1 MLPFTSTHTV
11 RNLLGIKLTEEKLS
25 LLKYGLKHPIEP
37 RFINKTDVLTT
48 FDFILRAISKDI
60 NDNRDAGE
68 LKAKLSYLANS
79 YVNSNKPT
87 KNLLRKYRVFNK
99 LRSNKDILITRQ
111 DKGNRVVIVDR
122 WS

>member
-1 MLPFTSTHTV
+1 M
-11 RNLLGIKLTEEKLS
+11 
-25 LLKYGLKHPIEP
+25 
-37 RFINKTDVLTT
+37 LTT
-48 FDFILRAISKDI
+48 FDFIHRAISKDI
-60 NDNRDAGE
+60 NDSRDAGE
-68 LKAKLSYLANS
+68 VIAKLSYWANS
-79 YVNSNKPT
+79 YLNSNKPT